1 LSKNFHDLSGTYYD
15 LSSVVTQNITDIS
28 DVSGLVFDLSKNFHD
43 LSSTYYTL
51 SGDYDAF
58 KNNVKS
64 PDASFDTIGGFNN
77 NEVMFSSDVSFNGN
91 INAGD
96 ASFGVIRVTHIKGYS
111 PIEIMDDVSINT
123 RLTVP
128 DGSFSRIEPIDG
140 SLIIMGDI
148 SVNGQIFSSGGLVGG
163 GGGGSGKDASFNV
176 IQDFLDGSG
185 VTFVSDVS
193 INTRL
198 TVPDAS
204 FSRIGGINGNLVITS
219 DISVSGNILADNMEF
234 IPTGALQNYKLF
246 ENVPASSDVTDTSW
260 SVFSERTFK
269 SGSVAIHNI
278 KVSGYIHNSLSS
290 PLLNWPDSLHQYTL
304 QRKLEST
311 ENKLWDSTNTYKSF
325 DYIFNAQNVHEET
338 TYTFMEKFTSEQSYT
353 DWYLDVSGDVSN
365 NTSDTLTWDV
375 TVITPEVL
383 STASSI
389 NNVTLFDL
397 SAGTDISTNTI
408 WERANQSVSI
418 PAGSMV
424 FHDIKVTAYIN
435 PGTVSWPLE
444 GHEFIFQRKT
454 SSDVS
459 YGWSSDLSYQCVKHI
474 FNAQDVHEEQTYA
487 MIETIPNKV
496 DYTYWKCD
504 VSGDKAR
511 TNNLDKLTWKMIVIT
526 PSDYYHPTLTLT
538 DLSQNFHDLS
548 GTYYDLSSVVT
559 QNISDLSD
567 VSGLVF
573 DLSKNFHDLSGT
585 YYDLSGDYDAFK
597 ENVKTNDLSVNNISH
612 KTGNNIRFLSD
623 VSFNND
629 VTITG
634 DLIIDGSFNF
644 NDVIHNITTVN
655 NELVI
660 STQLDICNQGTGPAL
675 EVTQIGSGSGNDVA
689 LFKYGTSNSSKAFEI
704 NYDGNAIFYKDV
716 SFNNDISTANIITT
730 GRIGINNSNPQES
743 LDVIGNI
750 KVSGNITAVSDARF
764 KKNKILITNA
774 TETLQKLTPQIY
786 DKFSTMDFKGTSSIE
801 SGLITQE
808 VYYNVPEL
816 RHLVHLG
823 KEIDACGNEYT
834 PQPRELDIS
843 TIHILNSNEYKNY
856 GWSNTNVSALNYSGL
871 IPYLIRCVQELKVEI
886 ELLKKLQTK

>member
-1 LSKNFHDLSGTYYD
+1 MSGTYYD
-15 LSSVVTQNITDIS
+15 LSALVTQNVSDIS

-148 SVNGQIFSSGGLVGG
+148 SVNGQIFSSGGLVG

-311 ENKLWDSTNTYKSF
+311 ATKLWDSTNTYKTF

-338 TYTFMEKFTSEQSYT
+338 THTFMEKFTSEQSYT

-548 GTYYDLSSVVT
+548 GTYYDLSTVVT
-559 QNISDLSD
+559 QNISDIND

-573 DLSKNFHDLSGT
+573 DLSQNFHDLSGT
-585 YYDLSGDYDAFK
+585 YYTLSAEYDAYK

-612 KTGNNIRFLSD
+612 KTGNNVRFLSD

-689 LFKYGTSNSSKAFEI
+689 LFKYGTSDSSKAFEI